1 MLLTSDS
8 ERFKHILDHRTY
20 IVYDIQYI
28 IYSMIVIDLS
38 WLYET
43 FEIDMNGEIRWWK
56 SIQYQNWIFTYHIVT
71 IDASM
76 FTICVARTI
85 WLTIYAISEFGFF
98 LIYIDCRRL
107 IVYYIEIEKSKTW
120 AFAYAFNVII
130 WTWLNA
136 CYIATVTLGFTGMFP
151 WQAVIVLTTVSYR

>member
-1 MLLTSDS
+1 MVLSSDS
-8 ERFKHILDHRTY
+8 ERFEHILDHRTY
-20 IVYDIQYI
+20 IVYDIQFTYT
-28 IYSMIVIDLS
+28 V
-38 WLYET
+38 WLKLTYHET

-76 FTICVARTI
+76 FTILVARTI

-107 IVYYIEIEKSKTW
+107 IVYYTEIEKSKTW

-130 WTWLNA
+130 WTWINA
-136 CYIATVTLGFTGMFP
+136 CYIATVTLGFTGIFP
-151 WQAVIVLTTVSYR
+151 